1 MNAQVTPDVF
11 QELAGLSIWMPHA
24 NKHPNNGLGRLS
36 KSVPEH
42 WMTLAKALQLA
53 NQYADNEIIDNRLT
67 GVGMV
72 AVDTTVIDGW
82 RLIIIDVDGID
93 GAYTGVYEQKIL
105 DPAGATDVLPAF
117 ALVNQI
123 PTYWEASVSGTGLHA
138 YALVPDEWAAMY
150 ANAGHIAF
158 PGCHHVEVYTGGAPQ
173 YATVTGVPVNGL
185 PVSRLDDAGLAL
197 LAGLLKQAEATKV
210 SAANLDL
217 GGGTPF
223 DLTQVSGMSP
233 KHGRMINGAI
243 PVGERNP
250 IVRSLLIAL
259 IDHPNG
265 YTLPDIKASVLVNPA
280 LLAYFSKHTDP
291 VKFADSEIKGAWA
304 LSMTGKRAAL
314 YENRSVDPVSASTV
328 PPFEKAPSHGFE
340 APYLSAMWDDDPA
353 VDWMIYG
360 FLENETIAELWGLSG
375 AYKTFVALDAGAAV
389 ASGHDYHGKKVMRQ
403 GPVLYIPGEGRK
415 GAMRRLKVLC
425 QERGLG
431 RDLKIRISNRPVFLA
446 QADQAAWLLDEIA
459 KFDVPPAL
467 IIIDTLARNFGGNE
481 NSTQDMG
488 AFVDS
493 VTTISREIG
502 ATVLI
507 VHHCGYD
514 ESHARGA
521 YALYAGIDAEYQV
534 TRDGQSVQIINKKM
548 KEAEEGKIICLSA
561 KVVELKNE
569 ITGEVIN
576 DGEGKPITSIVLHSG
591 GSERAALQ
599 TAFLARHKT
608 LIGTRANK
616 YKERFPKMLETA
628 FDNPDISV
636 RAMALACGAGG
647 HDWVKGLQKLMRQE
661 GLIEGNGF
669 KLTGVGKEAARIFC
683 ERADF
688 QMNVHNL
695 PERPFPPQKS
705 DLL

>member
-1 MNAQVTPDVF
+1 MTRDASVCELQSEAISNALFLGAIFNPGDTCWTTRFRENPSDDLPGCWGGQSCQPEHAVDAPELNAYFSVASFKAGSNGRAYANFAHLSVVVLDDAQDCPLAPSWLLRTSPDKVQV
-11 QELAGLSIWMPHA
+11 GY
-24 NKHPNNGLGRLS
+24 RLS
-36 KSVPEH
+36 EPVADLGIAKRLHER
-42 WMTLAKALQLA
+42 LAQ
-53 NQYADNEIIDNRLT
+53 
-67 GVGMV
+67 
-72 AVDTTVIDGW
+72 
-82 RLIIIDVDGID
+82 
-93 GAYTGVYEQKIL
+93 
-105 DPAGATDVLPAF
+105 
-117 ALVNQI
+117 
-123 PTYWEASVSGTGLHA
+123 
-138 YALVPDEWAAMY
+138 
-150 ANAGHIAF
+150 AGHI
-158 PGCHHVEVYTGGAPQ
+158 PLDRNGNN
-173 YATVTGVPVNGL
+173 PVRYVRL
-185 PVSRLDDAGLAL
+185 PVGVNTKHDPPYTCHLEVFRPELTYSLTELIERLGLDAAYILHGRGEAPRHSTPTSGTFPEGTRNTTLTSLAGTMRRRGMGQESIEAAL
-197 LAGLLKQAEATKV
+197 LIENASRCSPPLPESEVAT
-210 SAANLDL
+210 
-217 GGGTPF
+217 
-223 DLTQVSGMSP
+223 
-233 KHGRMINGAI
+233 
-243 PVGERNP
+243 
-250 IVRSLLIAL
+250 IA
-259 IDHPNG
+259 
-265 YTLPDIKASVLVNPA
+265 
-280 LLAYFSKHTDP
+280 
-291 VKFADSEIKGAWA
+291 
-304 LSMTGKRAAL
+304 
-314 YENRSVDPVSASTV
+314 RSVAGYAPVDVPGDSRPTPGSTG
-328 PPFEKAPSHGFE
+328 HGFE

-431 RDLKIRISNRPVFLA
+431 RDLQIRISNRPVFLA
-446 QADQAAWLLDEIA
+446 QADQAEWLLGEIA

-507 VHHCGYD
+507 IHHCGYD
-514 ESHARGA
+514 DSHARGA

-534 TRDGQSVQIINKKM
+534 IRDGHSVQIINKKM
-548 KEAEEGKIICLSA
+548 KEAEEGKIIYLNA

-569 ITGEVIN
+569 ITGEVILDN
-576 DGEGKPITSIVLHSG
+576 EKKPITSIVLHSG

-599 TAFLARHKT
+599 NTFLEKHKV
-608 LIGTRANK
+608 LKGTRANK
-616 YKERFPKMLETA
+616 YKERFPKMLEAA

-636 RAMALACGAGG
+636 RAMAAACGAGG
-647 HDWVKGLQKLMRQE
+647 HDWVKGLQKLMCQE
-661 GLIEGNGF
+661 GLIEGDGF
-669 KLTGVGKEAARIFC
+669 KLTGAGKEAARIFC

-695 PERPFPPQKS
+695 PERPFPPTQKS